1 MDCEHLKSILP
12 DYLDD
17 ETTAELCR
25 EVEAHMLRCGP
36 CEVEIDEIRQAI
48 LIYRRDCE
56 AAKLSEPG
64 RRRLFAALTIEY
76 RRTRTNSTE

>member
-12 DYLDD
+12 DYLDE

-25 EVEAHMLRCGP
+25 EIEAHMVRCGP
-36 CEVEIDEIRQAI
+36 CEIEIDEIRQAI

-56 AAKLSEPG
+56 TARLSEPG

-76 RRTRTNSTE
+76 RRAGSGHAE